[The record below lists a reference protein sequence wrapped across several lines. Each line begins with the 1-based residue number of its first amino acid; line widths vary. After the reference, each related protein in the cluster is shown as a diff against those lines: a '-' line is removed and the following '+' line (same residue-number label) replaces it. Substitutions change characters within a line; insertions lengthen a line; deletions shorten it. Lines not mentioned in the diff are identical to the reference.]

1 MTLVQK
7 TGRMWNLEITPQK
20 TNDREENRNMMYEQL
35 VTLRTEVIQNLSGVC
50 SQNGKN

>member
-7 TGRMWNLEITPQK
+7 NGRMWNLEIIPQNP
-20 TNDREENRNMMYEQL
+20 NDREGNSNMIYEQL
-35 VTLRTEVIQNLSGVC
+35 VTLMTKVIQNLSGVC